1 MSQQP
6 ELTSTSIAPNPA
18 PTPGFPSASAPI
30 SAPEAE
36 TVETHARGHA
46 PQRIPPW
53 LVNAELYLRV
63 CLLMFISM
71 VIIVAPWSGDFARWS
86 GDLLWFFPRSRYLWE
101 QNALIQY
108 FPTVARYASNGAVRG
123 MVSGLG
129 LLNLWITLYTAFQHR
144 DK

>member
-6 ELTSTSIAPNPA
+6 ELTSTSLAPNPA
-18 PTPGFPSASAPI
+18 PTPGLASAAAPI

-36 TVETHARGHA
+36 SGQTQAPALV

-63 CLLMFISM
+63 FLLMFISM
-71 VIIVAPWSGDFARWS
+71 VIIIAPWSGDFARWS
-86 GDLLWFFPRSRYLWE
+86 GDLLWFFPRTRYLWE

-108 FPTVARYASNGAVRG
+108 FPAIARYSSNGAVRG
-123 MVSGLG
+123 VVSGLG
-129 LLNLWITLYTAFQHR
+129 LLNLWITLYGAFQHR

>member
-6 ELTSTSIAPNPA
+6 ELTSNPLASNPA
-18 PTPGFPSASAPI
+18 PAPGFSAV
-30 SAPEAE
+30 SAPEAGP
-36 TVETHARGHA
+36 VERQAPAHA

-63 CLLMFISM
+63 FLLMFISM

-108 FPTVARYASNGAVRG
+108 FPVIAHYASNGAVRG
-123 MVSGLG
+123 VVSGLG
-129 LLNLWITLYTAFQHR
+129 LLNLWITLYGAFQHR
-144 DK
+144 EK